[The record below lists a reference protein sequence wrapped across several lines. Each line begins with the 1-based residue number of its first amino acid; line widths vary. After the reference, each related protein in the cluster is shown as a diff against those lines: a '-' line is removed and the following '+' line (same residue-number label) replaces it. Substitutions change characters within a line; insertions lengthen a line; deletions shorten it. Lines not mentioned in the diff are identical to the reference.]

1 MCTWRYCDALST
13 SLQHV
18 NNSFMQVPE
27 LHIVHA
33 VFFGFSEECYD
44 EVSGRYSDGE
54 ELLGSIASRVQVPEA
69 LKKHHCSHAHV
80 VEEDPDNGAPGE
92 KEQEESCLRVNIVE
106 LSDGGGGLSGDTESM
121 PVNNS
126 AASKLFHVSI
136 RVSSSIVG
144 EVDAVAKSVSAG
156 VGMESS
162 KLLNHG
168 ISVYTLLHMNVEPA
182 LKRLLFKLYLEI
194 PFHVL
199 DTYEQQLILP
209 SNMFAQVFVNP
220 ADSSPISRFVD
231 LSLIRPSELHDKSET
246 GMGGSAGGS
255 GVGGAS
261 ADTPLKSAVEWTI
274 SSAVGEISTAR
285 AAADTYWHALR
296 RELNSHTSEVALEGR
311 FSFVEHNSDF
321 GFVSYQLAKEF
332 PNATVVSLENNR
344 EKAAQHVKMV
354 SDLKVYN
361 NVVCNKVAESDSII
375 FKNIYESPELF
386 RYQLIARGVLEA
398 FGDAVNLESW
408 GRDLGSVLSSAL
420 TTFVSV
426 PSSAQVSL
434 AMSVFM
440 AGGGGILT
448 GPFRPLSDV
457 FGHSENSESADTS
470 AWNHYSDISSHPLPQ
485 YRGFETVWL
494 LGSSR
499 VDGGSTQISLT
510 PIYHDT
516 KSKLPILIR
525 CDIVNMTRHVHHHY
539 NYAKDGHTRTY
550 TMRVEVNNTE
560 THSASFE
567 VGDVS
572 SCAPVRDGEAVK
584 LVQRQDSSHSSSQS
598 PESYTL
604 PLGMHPN
611 QHEVVSVRLYRD
623 KDSFPIPYTSIYG
636 ITLISI
642 LRLGLDAGQRE
653 RLFSSFLKLP
663 LYEDMA
669 PWNMVLMG
677 KVWYG
682 HMV

>member
-1 MCTWRYCDALST
+1 MGPLIDGDADT
-13 SLQHV
+13 
-18 NNSFMQVPE
+18 
-27 LHIVHA
+27 A
-33 VFFGFSEECYD
+33 VRGMAE
-44 EVSGRYSDGE
+44 
-54 ELLGSIASRVQVPEA
+54 
-69 LKKHHCSHAHV
+69 
-80 VEEDPDNGAPGE
+80 
-92 KEQEESCLRVNIVE
+92 
-106 LSDGGGGLSGDTESM
+106 
-121 PVNNS
+121 
-126 AASKLFHVSI
+126 
-136 RVSSSIVG
+136 
-144 EVDAVAKSVSAG
+144 G
-156 VGMESS
+156 VGMEAA
-162 KLLNHG
+162 KLMHNG
-168 ISVYTLLHMNVEPA
+168 ISVYTLLHLNVEPV
-182 LKRLLFKLYLEI
+182 LKRMLFKLYLEI

-199 DTYEQQLILP
+199 DTYEQQLVVP
-209 SNMFAQVFVNP
+209 ANMFAQVYINP
-220 ADSSPISRFVD
+220 SDSSPSSRYVD
-231 LSLIRPSELHDKSET
+231 LSLIRPAVQKDKFDPGEGWISGQ
-246 GMGGSAGGS
+246 GMGG
-255 GVGGAS
+255 AS
-261 ADTPLKSAVEWTI
+261 TDKSHDSTVEWTI
-274 SSAVGEISTAR
+274 SSAMGEVSTAR
-285 AAADTYWHALR
+285 AAANTYWHALR
-296 RELNSHTSEVALEGR
+296 RELYSHSSEVALEGR

-332 PNATVVSLENNR
+332 PNATVVSLESSQK
-344 EKAAQHVKMV
+344 KAAQHVKMV

-361 NVVCNKVAESDSII
+361 NVVCNKVAESDSVI

-386 RYQLIARGVLEA
+386 RFQLIARGVLEA

-408 GRDLGSVLSSAL
+408 GKDLGSVLSSAL
-420 TTFVSV
+420 TTFVAV

-440 AGGGGILT
+440 TAAGGEVLT
-448 GPFRPLSDV
+448 GPYRSLSHV
-457 FGHSENSESADTS
+457 YGHSVSGESVDTS
-470 AWNHYSDISSHPLPQ
+470 AWNHFSDISNHPLPQ

-516 KSKLPILIR
+516 KSMLPILIR
-525 CDIVNMTRHVHHHY
+525 CDIINMTRHVHHHY

-550 TMRVEVNNTE
+550 TMRVEVNTSE
-560 THSASFE
+560 TREASSV

-572 SCAPVRDGEAVK
+572 ASVPMRNGEAVM
-584 LVQRQDSSHSSSQS
+584 LLQRQSTSHSNIHS
-598 PESYTL
+598 PDNYTL

-623 KDSFPIPYTSIYG
+623 KDIFPIPYTSIYG

-677 KVWYG
+677 KVS
-682 HMV
+682 HVHRR